1 MKSFQL
7 ALLATAC
14 FALAPITSG
23 ATSAS
28 YSISPQIIPGR
39 YIIAVG
45 GSSSTLSKRASEVC
59 WRNSTRQDEL
69 KEADDLRA
77 GDFNLGHAI
86 SGVISKLNSKGINVE
101 TKKVFQSPGV
111 LTGASI
117 SVPESTTAAD
127 LLAIPGV
134 THVWPVRN
142 IPHPHSFTSAP
153 RGIVGVENEKVVRRH
168 LLQRRA
174 NNDFENGQFP
184 PHQMTGVDKLH
195 AKGYLGAGI
204 RILVID
210 TGVDYKNPIL
220 GGWFGKGCKVGF
232 GHSFVTDKGTPT
244 SKPDPYTNCSSHGTH
259 VSGTIGAN
267 QNKYGFTGV
276 APKATLGMYR
286 IFPCS
291 GPTPD
296 DVTVESLLRAMEDDV
311 DVINMSLGSPSG
323 WMGVSSVEHVVQ
335 KLIAKG
341 IHVVTSAGNDQSEGM
356 FYANSPTAS
365 QDGISTASVEV
376 TVVPAYNMVF
386 NTRGYPSMSLFSA
399 RLLGVDHP
407 MPLYIT
413 STDLNVDNDACEP
426 LPKSTSSLRNH
437 VVGVRRGTC
446 YSSTKLKKLA
456 AKGARYVIVYGAEGA
471 ENDPYFTADGTGLK
485 AVGGMTRADGVKLI
499 KYYLTQEKKGGLQV
513 TLPSNSK
520 QLRVEQTLS
529 SGEVSEFSQFGPTN
543 DLYGQPSLA
552 VPGGGLYFDGLS
564 VRCGLCAL
572 ILAARKKDNFTPIEM
587 RQLLSSTSKS
597 IPVKRG
603 TKSPLTTVV
612 LQGGGLIQVDKAFE
626 AKSYFSPNELYLN
639 DMAHFAATQTVTIT
653 NKNSKA
659 VTYRYSDTGAQP
671 RLVYD
676 KKGQYSPSLS
686 PVTILPGKTSTFQ
699 IKFQPPQF
707 SAGQRS
713 LFPVYSGFI
722 MITADNKESFQIPY
736 FGFAG
741 NMGDMQILDQTDRF
755 AGQTEKGLRYPF
767 IMGDDK
773 TPQLSPT
780 TVKTYKMESG
790 IAINFRLAQACRAF
804 SIDLVFANTTFKP
817 TISPENNA
825 DLSRRSLEDGDLD
838 LDQGFLETNNPLED
852 SHLAPRFL
860 ANTLFCA
867 RAYLCLCSLLKQV
880 MSSTGESDFPNGS
893 GNCLYLKD
901 TQGYKSWSQRAF
913 INLRADKVWDVVNQS
928 IDSLVT
934 DYRSTLVIA
943 HATASVAPVEPAS
956 SGFSGLGGDSGS
968 AHSDASPRLTSVQ
981 VADKVAKYRE
991 RAIRR
996 NDLACKYIA
1005 NSISE
1010 EQMSHLIHL
1019 TSAYE
1024 MWDTLRA
1031 QPYSG
1036 DIPFKE
1042 FVNKVKIAMTDFQN
1056 LGAPLPHWLFAGML
1070 VRSLPAQYDSIVGNL
1085 ASDIDIHMDWNTF
1098 YPKLLMNVEMAD
1110 SRNKQKKSLS
1120 ARIVDDTSLV
1130 ARISTTAQKDYSK
1143 SYCSRCKALGHERG
1157 WRLCPSRNKD
1167 ASAPASS
1174 DSNSNVAA
1182 IGVDESAL
1190 MTYTFPY
1197 SRTMPRFP
1205 WIIDSGAKV
1214 HCVGDKSV
1222 LSDVV
1227 SEPLKIYVAD
1237 QSQIESP
1244 GHGSVTFLTSYG
1256 ARITIKRV
1264 YYMPGAQCGFISID
1278 RLLESMT
1285 RFCARFLVRGFVMD
1299 AAPVQPI
1306 MSSSPPS
1313 MVGANR
1319 LTGTCTLMEAHR
1331 KLGHQSPAAIVLA
1344 VKSGAITGITLKD
1357 EKVTPCFSCIQAKS
1371 KRSPFS
1377 NKSTEAP
1384 HALYRVFIDL
1394 GFVEHP
1400 NHHGDTIYLAIV
1412 DQYSTAKW
1420 TIVLKDKRAECS
1432 RATSCLSPR
1441 IQGKT
1446 AIEVLLGKKPS
1457 LAHLQPF
1464 GSTAFVH
1471 VPKERRSKLAPRSIQ
1486 GVFIGYSGEYNYR
1499 VWVQSSKQ
1507 VYVSRHVTFLETPSV
1522 VTSSQDRADASDP
1535 VHHSQPPHPPPD
1547 VLPSTP
1553 TSPVVDPTLP
1563 DPQPPPVV
1571 PIGVGQQG
1579 GYLAVVPRK
1588 DDNNDNND
1596 EPDNYHDTEE
1606 PLDGEAEVAL
1616 APREGYAIVRTG
1628 PNPGQFENV
1637 DPSNIL
1643 PAGSRRRP
1651 QPPENILPIISAIMV
1666 NVSDT
1671 PPMFH
1676 DKLSYDAYCAAMFA
1690 EEDIEIPKTFKEAM
1704 KSPYRNHWSA
1714 AMVSELLQFDHHGV
1728 FQEVKWHKGI
1738 RVLGTIWV
1746 YSIKR
1751 NANGKI
1757 IRFKARLVAQGFA
1770 QRPGIDYHDTYAPVA
1785 RSSTI
1790 LFLIALAVAQGLYL
1804 EQFNFDCAFLNGK
1817 MTEDVYV

>member
-1 MKSFQL
+1 
-7 ALLATAC
+7 
-14 FALAPITSG
+14 
-23 ATSAS
+23 
-28 YSISPQIIPGR
+28 
-39 YIIAVG
+39 
-45 GSSSTLSKRASEVC
+45 
-59 WRNSTRQDEL
+59 
-69 KEADDLRA
+69 
-77 GDFNLGHAI
+77 
-86 SGVISKLNSKGINVE
+86 
-101 TKKVFQSPGV
+101 
-111 LTGASI
+111 
-117 SVPESTTAAD
+117 
-127 LLAIPGV
+127 
-134 THVWPVRN
+134 
-142 IPHPHSFTSAP
+142 
-153 RGIVGVENEKVVRRH
+153 
-168 LLQRRA
+168 
-174 NNDFENGQFP
+174 
-184 PHQMTGVDKLH
+184 
-195 AKGYLGAGI
+195 
-204 RILVID
+204 
-210 TGVDYKNPIL
+210 
-220 GGWFGKGCKVGF
+220 
-232 GHSFVTDKGTPT
+232 
-244 SKPDPYTNCSSHGTH
+244 
-259 VSGTIGAN
+259 
-267 QNKYGFTGV
+267 
-276 APKATLGMYR
+276 
-286 IFPCS
+286 
-291 GPTPD
+291 
-296 DVTVESLLRAMEDDV
+296 
-311 DVINMSLGSPSG
+311 
-323 WMGVSSVEHVVQ
+323 
-335 KLIAKG
+335 
-341 IHVVTSAGNDQSEGM
+341 
-356 FYANSPTAS
+356 
-365 QDGISTASVEV
+365 
-376 TVVPAYNMVF
+376 
-386 NTRGYPSMSLFSA
+386 
-399 RLLGVDHP
+399 
-407 MPLYIT
+407 
-413 STDLNVDNDACEP
+413 
-426 LPKSTSSLRNH
+426 
-437 VVGVRRGTC
+437 
-446 YSSTKLKKLA
+446 
-456 AKGARYVIVYGAEGA
+456 
-471 ENDPYFTADGTGLK
+471 
-485 AVGGMTRADGVKLI
+485 
-499 KYYLTQEKKGGLQV
+499 
-513 TLPSNSK
+513 
-520 QLRVEQTLS
+520 
-529 SGEVSEFSQFGPTN
+529 
-543 DLYGQPSLA
+543 
-552 VPGGGLYFDGLS
+552 
-564 VRCGLCAL
+564 
-572 ILAARKKDNFTPIEM
+572 
-587 RQLLSSTSKS
+587 
-597 IPVKRG
+597 
-603 TKSPLTTVV
+603 
-612 LQGGGLIQVDKAFE
+612 
-626 AKSYFSPNELYLN
+626 
-639 DMAHFAATQTVTIT
+639 
-653 NKNSKA
+653 
-659 VTYRYSDTGAQP
+659 
-671 RLVYD
+671 
-676 KKGQYSPSLS
+676 
-686 PVTILPGKTSTFQ
+686 
-699 IKFQPPQF
+699 
-707 SAGQRS
+707 
-713 LFPVYSGFI
+713 
-722 MITADNKESFQIPY
+722 
-736 FGFAG
+736 
-741 NMGDMQILDQTDRF
+741 
-755 AGQTEKGLRYPF
+755 
-767 IMGDDK
+767 
-773 TPQLSPT
+773 
-780 TVKTYKMESG
+780 
-790 IAINFRLAQACRAF
+790 
-804 SIDLVFANTTFKP
+804 
-817 TISPENNA
+817 
-825 DLSRRSLEDGDLD
+825 
-838 LDQGFLETNNPLED
+838 
-852 SHLAPRFL
+852 
-860 ANTLFCA
+860 
-867 RAYLCLCSLLKQV
+867 

-893 GNCLYLKD
+893 GNRLYLKD

-928 IDSLVT
+928 IDSLVAG
-934 DYRSTLVIA
+934 YRSTLVIA
-943 HATASVAPVEPAS
+943 HATA
-956 SGFSGLGGDSGS
+956 
-968 AHSDASPRLTSVQ
+968 LTSVQ
-981 VADKVAKYRE
+981 VADKVAEYRE
-991 RAIRR
+991 RAIRS

-1024 MWDTLRA
+1024 MWDTLSGLHSHGRPSRTMDLLNTLA

-1098 YPKLLMNVEMAD
+1098 YPKLLMNVQMAD
-1110 SRNKQKKSLS
+1110 SRNKQKESLS

-1227 SEPLKIYVAD
+1227 SEPLKISVAD

-1244 GHGSVTFLTSYG
+1244 GYGSVTFLTSYG

-1285 RFCARFLVRGFVMD
+1285 YAVGPQSNLIFSIRGKSILRSLPGRGFVMD

-1313 MVGANR
+1313 MVRANC

-1420 TIVLKDKRAECS
+1420 TIVLKDKRAETIIEAWS
-1432 RATSCLSPR
+1432 KFQAESERQTGQKIKRVRSDNGREFDNSLFRALLEKQGIIVEFTAPYTPEQNGQVERLNGSLMGLVRSMLLDSGLPMRFWSDALAVATFVLNRRPHPR

-1464 GSTAFVH
+1464 GSRAFVH

-1522 VTSSQDRADASDP
+1522 VTLSQD
-1535 VHHSQPPHPPPD
+1535 
-1547 VLPSTP
+1547 L
-1553 TSPVVDPTLP
+1553 
-1563 DPQPPPVV
+1563 
-1571 PIGVGQQG
+1571 
-1579 GYLAVVPRK
+1579 VPRK
-1588 DDNNDNND
+1588 DDDNDDND
-1596 EPDNYHDTEE
+1596 GLDDGPDNYHDAEE

-1643 PAGSRRRP
+1643 PAGSCRRP

-1666 NVSDT
+1666 DVLDT

-1676 DKLSYDAYCAAMFA
+1676 DKLSYDAYCAAVFA
-1690 EEDIEIPKTFKEAM
+1690 EEDIEIPKTFEEAM

-1751 NANGKI
+1751 DANGKI
-1757 IRFKARLVAQGFA
+1757 IRFKARLIAQGFA
-1770 QRPGIDYHDTYAPVA
+1770 QRPGIDYHDTCAPVA

-1790 LFLIALAVAQGLYL
+1790 LFLIALAAAQGLYL
-1804 EQFNFDCAFLNGK
+1804 EQFDFDCAFLNGK
-1817 MTEDVYV
+1817 MTEDVYCLKLVGSMYGTKQAPREWYRAVNDLMVSRGYMKATADACLYIKHSGTSFAIITLYVDDGLIASNNQSFLDSELGSLHKAFQLKRLGPVSYFLGFEIHRTKDYILVHQSKYVRTMLEKFDFASPSKRRAVTPMDDRPSLRIDATPFADVSLYQSAVGSLQYASTRCRPNIAIAVRAVAQKNSCPTVDDWAAVKRIFRYLNSTIDLGILYQNSSTTQLMPRLTMVYSDALFADDPESRRSVGAYASMLAGGVISWQSKQQSMIATSTTEAEILSASSATREAIWLRRLAGDVGIPQAQPTIIQEDNAACIQIAKDPVDHMRTKHFDIAHLFVRERVASGEVELEYCPTHVNAADIMTKPLGFQRF

>member
-1 MKSFQL
+1 
-7 ALLATAC
+7 
-14 FALAPITSG
+14 
-23 ATSAS
+23 
-28 YSISPQIIPGR
+28 
-39 YIIAVG
+39 
-45 GSSSTLSKRASEVC
+45 
-59 WRNSTRQDEL
+59 
-69 KEADDLRA
+69 
-77 GDFNLGHAI
+77 
-86 SGVISKLNSKGINVE
+86 
-101 TKKVFQSPGV
+101 
-111 LTGASI
+111 
-117 SVPESTTAAD
+117 
-127 LLAIPGV
+127 
-134 THVWPVRN
+134 
-142 IPHPHSFTSAP
+142 
-153 RGIVGVENEKVVRRH
+153 
-168 LLQRRA
+168 
-174 NNDFENGQFP
+174 
-184 PHQMTGVDKLH
+184 
-195 AKGYLGAGI
+195 
-204 RILVID
+204 
-210 TGVDYKNPIL
+210 
-220 GGWFGKGCKVGF
+220 
-232 GHSFVTDKGTPT
+232 
-244 SKPDPYTNCSSHGTH
+244 
-259 VSGTIGAN
+259 
-267 QNKYGFTGV
+267 
-276 APKATLGMYR
+276 
-286 IFPCS
+286 
-291 GPTPD
+291 
-296 DVTVESLLRAMEDDV
+296 
-311 DVINMSLGSPSG
+311 
-323 WMGVSSVEHVVQ
+323 
-335 KLIAKG
+335 
-341 IHVVTSAGNDQSEGM
+341 
-356 FYANSPTAS
+356 
-365 QDGISTASVEV
+365 
-376 TVVPAYNMVF
+376 
-386 NTRGYPSMSLFSA
+386 
-399 RLLGVDHP
+399 
-407 MPLYIT
+407 
-413 STDLNVDNDACEP
+413 
-426 LPKSTSSLRNH
+426 
-437 VVGVRRGTC
+437 
-446 YSSTKLKKLA
+446 
-456 AKGARYVIVYGAEGA
+456 
-471 ENDPYFTADGTGLK
+471 
-485 AVGGMTRADGVKLI
+485 
-499 KYYLTQEKKGGLQV
+499 
-513 TLPSNSK
+513 
-520 QLRVEQTLS
+520 
-529 SGEVSEFSQFGPTN
+529 
-543 DLYGQPSLA
+543 
-552 VPGGGLYFDGLS
+552 
-564 VRCGLCAL
+564 
-572 ILAARKKDNFTPIEM
+572 
-587 RQLLSSTSKS
+587 
-597 IPVKRG
+597 
-603 TKSPLTTVV
+603 
-612 LQGGGLIQVDKAFE
+612 
-626 AKSYFSPNELYLN
+626 
-639 DMAHFAATQTVTIT
+639 
-653 NKNSKA
+653 
-659 VTYRYSDTGAQP
+659 
-671 RLVYD
+671 
-676 KKGQYSPSLS
+676 
-686 PVTILPGKTSTFQ
+686 
-699 IKFQPPQF
+699 
-707 SAGQRS
+707 
-713 LFPVYSGFI
+713 
-722 MITADNKESFQIPY
+722 
-736 FGFAG
+736 
-741 NMGDMQILDQTDRF
+741 
-755 AGQTEKGLRYPF
+755 
-767 IMGDDK
+767 
-773 TPQLSPT
+773 
-780 TVKTYKMESG
+780 
-790 IAINFRLAQACRAF
+790 
-804 SIDLVFANTTFKP
+804 
-817 TISPENNA
+817 
-825 DLSRRSLEDGDLD
+825 
-838 LDQGFLETNNPLED
+838 
-852 SHLAPRFL
+852 
-860 ANTLFCA
+860 
-867 RAYLCLCSLLKQV
+867 

-893 GNCLYLKD
+893 GNRLYLKD

-928 IDSLVT
+928 IDSLVA

-956 SGFSGLGGDSGS
+956 SGFSGLGGGSGS

-981 VADKVAKYRE
+981 VADKVAEYRE

-1024 MWDTLRA
+1024 MWDTLRGLHSHGRPSRTMDLLNTLA

-1036 DIPFKE
+1036 YIPFKE
-1042 FVNKVKIAMTDFQN
+1042 FVNKVKITMTDFQN

-1110 SRNKQKKSLS
+1110 SRNKQKESLS

-1205 WIIDSGAKV
+1205 WIIGSGAKV

-1227 SEPLKIYVAD
+1227 SEPLKISVAD

-1285 RFCARFLVRGFVMD
+1285 YASILRSLPGRGFVID

-1371 KRSPFS
+1371 MRSPFS

-1420 TIVLKDKRAECS
+1420 MIVLKDKRAETIIEAWS
-1432 RATSCLSPR
+1432 KFQAESERQTGQKIKRVRSDNGREFDNSLFRALLEKPGIIVEFTAPYTPEQNGQVERLNGSLMGLVRSMLLDSGLPMRFWSDALAVATFVLNRRPHPR

-1522 VTSSQDRADASDP
+1522 VTLSQDRADASDP
-1535 VHHSQPPHPPPD
+1535 VHQSQPPHPPHPPPD

-1579 GYLAVVPRK
+1579 GYLAVIPRK
-1588 DDNNDNND
+1588 DDDNDDRIWTSANDGVTFTRSESDFRLTVEWFFCVMIVIRSIERLQDKRLQDNDDNDNND
-1596 EPDNYHDTEE
+1596 GLNDGPDNYHDAEE

-1616 APREGYAIVRTG
+1616 APREGYAIVCTG

-1666 NVSDT
+1666 DVLDT

-1676 DKLSYDAYCAAMFA
+1676 DKLSHDAYCAAVFA
-1690 EEDIEIPKTFKEAM
+1690 EEDIEIPKTFEEAM

-1728 FQEVKWHKGI
+1728 FQEVKWHEGI
-1738 RVLGTIWV
+1738 WVLGTIWV

-1751 NANGKI
+1751 NANSKI
-1757 IRFKARLVAQGFA
+1757 IC
-1770 QRPGIDYHDTYAPVA
+1770 IDYHDTYAPVA

-1790 LFLIALAVAQGLYL
+1790 LFLIALAAAQGLYL
-1804 EQFNFDCAFLNGK
+1804 KQLDFNCAFLNGK
-1817 MTEDVYV
+1817 MTEDVYVRYPKGWNHPQSPGQCLKLVGSMYGTKQAPREWATADACLYIKHSGTSFAIITLYVDDGLIASNNQSFLDSELGSLHKAFQLKRLGPVSYFLGFEIHHTKDYILVHQSKYVRTMLEKFDFASPSKRRAITPMDDRPSLRIDATPFANVSLYQSANSCPTVDDWAAVKRIFCYLNSTINLGILYRNSSTTRLMVYSDASFADDPESRRLVGAYASMLAGGVISWQSKQQSMIATSTTKAEILSASSPTREAIWLRRLAGDVGIPQAQPTIIQEDNAACIQIAKDPVELEYCPTHVNAADIMTKPLGFQRFDQLLALLDMVSLVSLTGGSSCRGVPLSPCCNKLHLCRSELKSCN

>member
-1 MKSFQL
+1 
-7 ALLATAC
+7 
-14 FALAPITSG
+14 
-23 ATSAS
+23 
-28 YSISPQIIPGR
+28 
-39 YIIAVG
+39 
-45 GSSSTLSKRASEVC
+45 
-59 WRNSTRQDEL
+59 
-69 KEADDLRA
+69 
-77 GDFNLGHAI
+77 
-86 SGVISKLNSKGINVE
+86 
-101 TKKVFQSPGV
+101 
-111 LTGASI
+111 
-117 SVPESTTAAD
+117 
-127 LLAIPGV
+127 
-134 THVWPVRN
+134 
-142 IPHPHSFTSAP
+142 
-153 RGIVGVENEKVVRRH
+153 
-168 LLQRRA
+168 
-174 NNDFENGQFP
+174 
-184 PHQMTGVDKLH
+184 
-195 AKGYLGAGI
+195 
-204 RILVID
+204 
-210 TGVDYKNPIL
+210 
-220 GGWFGKGCKVGF
+220 
-232 GHSFVTDKGTPT
+232 
-244 SKPDPYTNCSSHGTH
+244 
-259 VSGTIGAN
+259 
-267 QNKYGFTGV
+267 
-276 APKATLGMYR
+276 
-286 IFPCS
+286 
-291 GPTPD
+291 
-296 DVTVESLLRAMEDDV
+296 
-311 DVINMSLGSPSG
+311 
-323 WMGVSSVEHVVQ
+323 
-335 KLIAKG
+335 
-341 IHVVTSAGNDQSEGM
+341 
-356 FYANSPTAS
+356 
-365 QDGISTASVEV
+365 
-376 TVVPAYNMVF
+376 
-386 NTRGYPSMSLFSA
+386 
-399 RLLGVDHP
+399 
-407 MPLYIT
+407 
-413 STDLNVDNDACEP
+413 
-426 LPKSTSSLRNH
+426 
-437 VVGVRRGTC
+437 
-446 YSSTKLKKLA
+446 
-456 AKGARYVIVYGAEGA
+456 
-471 ENDPYFTADGTGLK
+471 
-485 AVGGMTRADGVKLI
+485 
-499 KYYLTQEKKGGLQV
+499 
-513 TLPSNSK
+513 
-520 QLRVEQTLS
+520 
-529 SGEVSEFSQFGPTN
+529 
-543 DLYGQPSLA
+543 
-552 VPGGGLYFDGLS
+552 
-564 VRCGLCAL
+564 
-572 ILAARKKDNFTPIEM
+572 
-587 RQLLSSTSKS
+587 
-597 IPVKRG
+597 
-603 TKSPLTTVV
+603 
-612 LQGGGLIQVDKAFE
+612 
-626 AKSYFSPNELYLN
+626 
-639 DMAHFAATQTVTIT
+639 
-653 NKNSKA
+653 
-659 VTYRYSDTGAQP
+659 
-671 RLVYD
+671 
-676 KKGQYSPSLS
+676 
-686 PVTILPGKTSTFQ
+686 
-699 IKFQPPQF
+699 
-707 SAGQRS
+707 
-713 LFPVYSGFI
+713 
-722 MITADNKESFQIPY
+722 
-736 FGFAG
+736 
-741 NMGDMQILDQTDRF
+741 
-755 AGQTEKGLRYPF
+755 
-767 IMGDDK
+767 
-773 TPQLSPT
+773 
-780 TVKTYKMESG
+780 
-790 IAINFRLAQACRAF
+790 
-804 SIDLVFANTTFKP
+804 
-817 TISPENNA
+817 
-825 DLSRRSLEDGDLD
+825 
-838 LDQGFLETNNPLED
+838 
-852 SHLAPRFL
+852 
-860 ANTLFCA
+860 
-867 RAYLCLCSLLKQV
+867 
-880 MSSTGESDFPNGS
+880 
-893 GNCLYLKD
+893 
-901 TQGYKSWSQRAF
+901 
-913 INLRADKVWDVVNQS
+913 
-928 IDSLVT
+928 
-934 DYRSTLVIA
+934 
-943 HATASVAPVEPAS
+943 
-956 SGFSGLGGDSGS
+956 
-968 AHSDASPRLTSVQ
+968 
-981 VADKVAKYRE
+981 
-991 RAIRR
+991 
-996 NDLACKYIA
+996 
-1005 NSISE
+1005 
-1010 EQMSHLIHL
+1010 
-1019 TSAYE
+1019 
-1024 MWDTLRA
+1024 
-1031 QPYSG
+1031 
-1036 DIPFKE
+1036 
-1042 FVNKVKIAMTDFQN
+1042 
-1056 LGAPLPHWLFAGML
+1056 
-1070 VRSLPAQYDSIVGNL
+1070 
-1085 ASDIDIHMDWNTF
+1085 MDWNTF

-1110 SRNKQKKSLS
+1110 SRNKQKESLS

-1227 SEPLKIYVAD
+1227 SEPLKISVAD

-1285 RFCARFLVRGFVMD
+1285 YAVGPQSNLIFSIRGKSILRSLPGRGFVMD

-1420 TIVLKDKRAECS
+1420 TIPSPSVKRVRSDNGREFDNSLFRALLEKQGIIVEFTAPYTPEQNGQVERLNGSLMGLVRSMLLDSGLPMRFWSDALAVATFVLNR
-1432 RATSCLSPR
+1432 RPHPR

-1471 VPKERRSKLAPRSIQ
+1471 VPNVRERRSKLAPRSIQ

-1535 VHHSQPPHPPPD
+1535 VHHSQPPHPPHPPPD

-1588 DDNNDNND
+1588 DDDNDNND
-1596 EPDNYHDTEE
+1596 GLDDGPDNYHDAEG

-1666 NVSDT
+1666 DVLDT

-1676 DKLSYDAYCAAMFA
+1676 DKLSYNAYCAAVFA
-1690 EEDIEIPKTFKEAM
+1690 EEDIEIPKTFEEAM

-1728 FQEVKWHKGI
+1728 FQEVKWHEGI

-1751 NANGKI
+1751 DANGKI

-1790 LFLIALAVAQGLYL
+1790 LFLIALAAAQGLYL
-1804 EQFNFDCAFLNGK
+1804 EQFDFDCAFLNGK
-1817 MTEDVYV
+1817 MTEDVYVRYPKGWNRPQSPGKCLKLVGSMYGTKQAPREWYRAVNDLMVSRGYMRATADACLYIKHSGTSFAIITLYVDDGLIASNNQSFLDSELGSLHKAFQLKRLGPVSYFLGFEIHPTKDYILVHQSKYVRTMLEKFDFASPSKRRAVTPMDDRPSLRIDATPFADVSLYQSAVGSLQYASTRCRPNIAIAVRAVAQKNSCPTVDNWAAVKRIFRYLNSTIDLGIIYRNSSTTRLMVYSDASFADDPESRRSSKQQSMIATSTTEAEILSASSATREAIWLRRLAGDVGIPQAQPTIIQEDNAACIQIAKDPVDHMRTKHFDIAHLFVRERVASGEVELEYCPTHVNAADIMTKPLGFQRFDQLRALLGMVSLVSLTGGSSCRGVPLSPCCNKKNRPGSGAQAVVYRPVSGGGLNMPEVKPEN

>member
-1 MKSFQL
+1 
-7 ALLATAC
+7 
-14 FALAPITSG
+14 
-23 ATSAS
+23 
-28 YSISPQIIPGR
+28 
-39 YIIAVG
+39 
-45 GSSSTLSKRASEVC
+45 
-59 WRNSTRQDEL
+59 
-69 KEADDLRA
+69 
-77 GDFNLGHAI
+77 
-86 SGVISKLNSKGINVE
+86 
-101 TKKVFQSPGV
+101 
-111 LTGASI
+111 
-117 SVPESTTAAD
+117 
-127 LLAIPGV
+127 
-134 THVWPVRN
+134 
-142 IPHPHSFTSAP
+142 
-153 RGIVGVENEKVVRRH
+153 
-168 LLQRRA
+168 
-174 NNDFENGQFP
+174 
-184 PHQMTGVDKLH
+184 
-195 AKGYLGAGI
+195 
-204 RILVID
+204 
-210 TGVDYKNPIL
+210 
-220 GGWFGKGCKVGF
+220 
-232 GHSFVTDKGTPT
+232 
-244 SKPDPYTNCSSHGTH
+244 
-259 VSGTIGAN
+259 
-267 QNKYGFTGV
+267 
-276 APKATLGMYR
+276 
-286 IFPCS
+286 
-291 GPTPD
+291 
-296 DVTVESLLRAMEDDV
+296 
-311 DVINMSLGSPSG
+311 
-323 WMGVSSVEHVVQ
+323 
-335 KLIAKG
+335 
-341 IHVVTSAGNDQSEGM
+341 
-356 FYANSPTAS
+356 
-365 QDGISTASVEV
+365 
-376 TVVPAYNMVF
+376 
-386 NTRGYPSMSLFSA
+386 
-399 RLLGVDHP
+399 
-407 MPLYIT
+407 
-413 STDLNVDNDACEP
+413 
-426 LPKSTSSLRNH
+426 
-437 VVGVRRGTC
+437 
-446 YSSTKLKKLA
+446 
-456 AKGARYVIVYGAEGA
+456 
-471 ENDPYFTADGTGLK
+471 
-485 AVGGMTRADGVKLI
+485 
-499 KYYLTQEKKGGLQV
+499 
-513 TLPSNSK
+513 
-520 QLRVEQTLS
+520 
-529 SGEVSEFSQFGPTN
+529 
-543 DLYGQPSLA
+543 
-552 VPGGGLYFDGLS
+552 
-564 VRCGLCAL
+564 
-572 ILAARKKDNFTPIEM
+572 
-587 RQLLSSTSKS
+587 
-597 IPVKRG
+597 
-603 TKSPLTTVV
+603 
-612 LQGGGLIQVDKAFE
+612 
-626 AKSYFSPNELYLN
+626 
-639 DMAHFAATQTVTIT
+639 
-653 NKNSKA
+653 
-659 VTYRYSDTGAQP
+659 
-671 RLVYD
+671 
-676 KKGQYSPSLS
+676 
-686 PVTILPGKTSTFQ
+686 
-699 IKFQPPQF
+699 
-707 SAGQRS
+707 
-713 LFPVYSGFI
+713 
-722 MITADNKESFQIPY
+722 
-736 FGFAG
+736 
-741 NMGDMQILDQTDRF
+741 
-755 AGQTEKGLRYPF
+755 
-767 IMGDDK
+767 
-773 TPQLSPT
+773 
-780 TVKTYKMESG
+780 
-790 IAINFRLAQACRAF
+790 
-804 SIDLVFANTTFKP
+804 
-817 TISPENNA
+817 
-825 DLSRRSLEDGDLD
+825 
-838 LDQGFLETNNPLED
+838 
-852 SHLAPRFL
+852 
-860 ANTLFCA
+860 
-867 RAYLCLCSLLKQV
+867 

-893 GNCLYLKD
+893 GNRLYLKD

-928 IDSLVT
+928 IDSLVA

-943 HATASVAPVEPAS
+943 HATA
-956 SGFSGLGGDSGS
+956 
-968 AHSDASPRLTSVQ
+968 LTSVQ
-981 VADKVAKYRE
+981 VADKVAEYRE

-1024 MWDTLRA
+1024 MWDTLRGLHSHGRPSRTMDLLNTLA

-1110 SRNKQKKSLS
+1110 SRNKQKESLS

-1227 SEPLKIYVAD
+1227 SEPLKISVAD

-1285 RFCARFLVRGFVMD
+1285 YAVGPQSNLIFSIRGKSILRSLPGRGFVMD

-1384 HALYRVFIDL
+1384 HALYRIFIDL

-1420 TIVLKDKRAECS
+1420 TIVLKDKRAETIIEAWS
-1432 RATSCLSPR
+1432 KFQAESERQTGQKIKRVRSDNGREFDNSLFRALLEKQGIIVEFTAPYTPEQNGQVERLNGSLMGLVRSMLLDSGLPMRFWSDALAVATFVLNRRPHPR

-1499 VWVQSSKQ
+1499 VWVQLSKQ

-1522 VTSSQDRADASDP
+1522 VTLSQDRADASDP
-1535 VHHSQPPHPPPD
+1535 VHHSQPPHPPHPPPD

-1579 GYLAVVPRK
+1579 GYLAVVPQ
-1588 DDNNDNND
+1588 
-1596 EPDNYHDTEE
+1596 E

-1643 PAGSRRRP
+1643 PAGSRR
-1651 QPPENILPIISAIMV
+1651 
-1666 NVSDT
+1666 
-1671 PPMFH
+1671 
-1676 DKLSYDAYCAAMFA
+1676 
-1690 EEDIEIPKTFKEAM
+1690 
-1704 KSPYRNHWSA
+1704 
-1714 AMVSELLQFDHHGV
+1714 
-1728 FQEVKWHKGI
+1728 
-1738 RVLGTIWV
+1738 
-1746 YSIKR
+1746 
-1751 NANGKI
+1751 
-1757 IRFKARLVAQGFA
+1757 
-1770 QRPGIDYHDTYAPVA
+1770 
-1785 RSSTI
+1785 
-1790 LFLIALAVAQGLYL
+1790 
-1804 EQFNFDCAFLNGK
+1804 
-1817 MTEDVYV
+1817 